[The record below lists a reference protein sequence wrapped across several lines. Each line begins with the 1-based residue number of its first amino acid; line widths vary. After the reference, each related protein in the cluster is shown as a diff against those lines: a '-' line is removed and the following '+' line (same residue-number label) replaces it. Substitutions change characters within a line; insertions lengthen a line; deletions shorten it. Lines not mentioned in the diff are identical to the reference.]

1 MKQRKTAD
9 MKQFFIA
16 FLMMLGCLANAAE
29 GKTVR
34 PDELV
39 QEMTNDL
46 LSSMEQYRGTVEAN
60 PEPFFDYLENR
71 LDIIIDFPWIAKNV
85 MGPYR
90 EGATEEQQEKF
101 AKVFRRGLVETYGR
115 GLLSY
120 SDEKIEVM
128 PLEDGADSKRRVSV
142 DQKIYGKT
150 EVYPVSY
157 SMGLNRDGEWKIT
170 NVILNGV
177 NLGKT
182 FRNQFIQAAKQH
194 GGDIDKVIE
203 NWAAK
208 V

>member
-1 MKQRKTAD
+1 MKHIL
-9 MKQFFIA
+9 IA

-29 GKTVR
+29 GKTVE
-34 PDELV
+34 PDQLV

-46 LSSMEQYRGTVEAN
+46 LNSMEQYRETVDAN
-60 PEPFFDYLENR
+60 PEPFFDYLESR
-71 LDIIIDFPWIAKNV
+71 LNNIIDFPWIAKNV

-90 EGATEEQQEKF
+90 DGATDDQQERF

-128 PLEDGADSKRRVSV
+128 PLEGGANGKRKVSI

-150 EVYPVSY
+150 DVYPVSY

-194 GGDIDKVIE
+194 DGDIDKVIE